1 MKLLATHTSP
11 TLAAA
16 LAAGAISLSVF
27 LIPGA
32 AIQSGPTPLLPEL
45 GAMAARVHA
54 NLPVAAHHKR
64 PRPVARRVF
73 APAHVV
79 SMATPRVLPR
89 RVTAAPTPR
98 PVHRRARVHRI
109 HRVRRVEHPVVVAAS
124 VAAPTP
130 VVTPLAAETHARG
143 HERRSF
149 SAPTRAHGHGRALG
163 HSTPR
168 GHGRGL
174 GHEKHAPPAAPASP
188 PAAAPSGNGHGHGNG
203 AANGNGNGHQKGE
216 R

>member
-16 LAAGAISLSVF
+16 LAAGVISLSVF

-32 AIQSGPTPLLPEL
+32 GIQSGPTPLLPEL
-45 GAMAARVHA
+45 GAMAARVPA
-54 NLPVAAHHKR
+54 NLPVAVHHKR
-64 PRPVARRVF
+64 SRPVARRVS

-79 SMATPRVLPR
+79 STATPRVVPQ
-89 RVTAAPTPR
+89 RVTAAPRRR
-98 PVHRRARVHRI
+98 PAHRRARV

-124 VAAPTP
+124 VATPMP
-130 VVTPLAAETHARG
+130 VVTPMPAETHVRG
-143 HERRSF
+143 HEKRSF
-149 SAPTRAHGHGRALG
+149 SAPTRAHGHGTALG

-188 PAAAPSGNGHGHGNG
+188 PAAAPHGNGNGHGNG
-203 AANGNGNGHQKGE
+203 AANGNGHQKGE